1 MAKLGLIGGTGP
13 ESTLIYYQKITSGY
27 AQALH
32 QDRFPE
38 LIIDSLSVFEV
49 LRYTRQHDYAG
60 LTGYL
65 LKGINN
71 LAAGGATFAALTGI
85 TPHIVFDRLQAKSP
99 LPLVSM
105 MATTVDCLQEHHY
118 RQVLLLGTYPT
129 MHESFFRD
137 VLTKH
142 GIKVVV
148 PTDKEQGQVND
159 LIEKELEYGVIS
171 PTAKTEFRSL
181 CSSYQKQIPID
192 AVILGCTEL
201 PLVFNQLTLNIP
213 TVDVMAVHINALTK
227 RLLNSKA

>member
-13 ESTLIYYQKITSGY
+13 ESTLIYYKKITNGY

-49 LRYTRQHDYAG
+49 LRYTRQHDYDG
-60 LTGYL
+60 LTDYL

-99 LPLVSM
+99 IPLVSM
-105 MATTVDCLQEHHY
+105 MATTVDHLQKHHY

-129 MHESFFRD
+129 MHEGFFRND
-137 VLTKH
+137 LAKH
-142 GIKVVV
+142 GIKVAV
-148 PTDKEQGQVND
+148 PTDEEQDQVNT
-159 LIEKELEYGVIS
+159 LIEKELEYGIVS
-171 PTAKTEFRSL
+171 TAAKNKLHNL
-181 CSSYQKQIPID
+181 CSYYQKHNQVD

-201 PLVFNQLTLNIP
+201 PLAFDQLALAIP
-213 TVDVMAVHINALTK
+213 TVDVMAVHIRALVK
-227 RLLNSKA
+227 QLLKTE